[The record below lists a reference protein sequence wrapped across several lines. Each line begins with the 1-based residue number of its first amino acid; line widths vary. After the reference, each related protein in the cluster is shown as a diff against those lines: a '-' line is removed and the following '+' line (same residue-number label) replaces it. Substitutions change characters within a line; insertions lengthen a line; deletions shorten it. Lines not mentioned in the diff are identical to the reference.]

1 MAYTMLARGISMD
14 ADKPADGGV
23 CPALCAPAMA
33 EVVLDSNMLLR
44 TGSRA

>member
-14 ADKPADGGV
+14 AEKPADGGF
-23 CPALCAPAMA
+23 CPALCAPATA